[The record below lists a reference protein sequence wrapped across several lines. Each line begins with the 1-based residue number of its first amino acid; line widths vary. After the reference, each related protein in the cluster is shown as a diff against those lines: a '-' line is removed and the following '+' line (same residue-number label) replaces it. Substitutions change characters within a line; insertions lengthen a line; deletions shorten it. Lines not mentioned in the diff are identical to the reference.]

1 MEWKKYSVE
10 DSFFSFT
17 GVLAV
22 FLIFSSFYFQSFLI
36 FFLAVFLLLFVFA
49 NSFYL
54 KHVGKK
60 LYLENLKLRNKFFP
74 QENGEWVLVFE
85 NKGLPIMKGQLRVYF
100 DDQVAPL
107 DGFGDKRLTKYE
119 VNLPM
124 SLNYN
129 QRTIVKIPFKTIKR
143 GVAKIRT
150 IELQI
155 PHFFGLGETVLE
167 YKFLFLPEA
176 LVYPLPFPVKNK
188 GLFLSVRPGE
198 SPASFSLYE
207 DFLSPAGTRE
217 YVSSDSFNRIHW
229 KASARMQTLQTKIYD
244 RVAETGWHLS
254 LNIAN
259 GHAISSQI
267 EEFISS
273 AAELAYY
280 SAKQQIPFSLC
291 INIRVAG
298 SIPFY
303 YIPAGVGNEQLQKVL
318 EALAYVNP
326 YSSAY
331 PYEKMLS
338 FYSRHLTN
346 QPFFIHGGHRS
357 TQSDELLRL
366 FKQKGTSVLE
376 LTLEKDLE
384 AILLPIQF
392 PMKDVI
398 GN

>member
-10 DSFFSFT
+10 DNYFGLT
-17 GVLAV
+17 VILAV
-22 FLIFSSFYFQSFLI
+22 FLFFLSFYIQSFLVL
-36 FFLAVFLLLFVFA
+36 FLAVFLLLFIFA

-60 LYLENLKLRNKFFP
+60 LYLENVKERNKFFP
-74 QENGEWVLVFE
+74 QENGEWILVFE
-85 NKGLPIMKGQLRVYF
+85 NKGLPIMKSRLRVYF

-107 DGFGDKRLTKYE
+107 DGFGDKRLTKFE
-119 VNLPM
+119 VNLPI

-129 QRTIVKIPFKTIKR
+129 QKTIVKIPFQTIKR

-150 IELQI
+150 VELHV

-167 YKFLFLPEA
+167 YKYLFLQEA
-176 LVYPLPFPVKNK
+176 LVYPLPIPVNNK
-188 GLFLSVRPGE
+188 DLFLTARPGE
-198 SPASFSLYE
+198 SSVSHSLYE
-207 DFLSPAGTRE
+207 DHLSPAGTRE

-229 KASARMQTLQTKIYD
+229 KASARMQSLQTKIYD

-267 EEFISS
+267 EGLISG

-303 YIPAGVGNEQLQKVL
+303 YIPAGIGKEQLQKVL
-318 EALAYVNP
+318 EALAYINP

-331 PYEKMLS
+331 PYDRMLS

-346 QPFFIHGGHRS
+346 QPYFIHGGNRS
-357 TQSDELLRL
+357 TQSDELLRI
-366 FKQKGTSVLE
+366 FNHKGISLLE
-376 LTLEKDLE
+376 LALEEGLE
-384 AILLPIQF
+384 ATLLQMHF
-392 PMKDVI
+392 PLKEVM